1 MKYRLLC
8 FSVFLVAIG
17 GCSKIKDA
25 GTINVSTHLQTE
37 IPVVVT
43 TVGMKSFDMI
53 SVGNYSII
61 FNKTQD
67 LTLANNVDI
76 SPYLD
81 KVKSINLNSVI
92 VTITGLTTG
101 QTINTVSL
109 DVAGVGNVFTQSNIT
124 MANNSFTP
132 TISSALL
139 DQIASKL
146 TADRKISITV
156 SGNTSGP
163 MTFTVGLNIDSTVI
177 VYALK

>member
-8 FSVFLVAIG
+8 FLVFLVAIV

-25 GTINVSTHLQTE
+25 ATINVSTHLQTD

-53 SVGNYSII
+53 SVGNSII
-61 FNKTQD
+61 FTKTQD
-67 LTLANNVDI
+67 LTLAGNVDI
-76 SPYLD
+76 APYLD
-81 KVKSINLNSVI
+81 KIKAINLNSVV

-109 DVAGVGNVFTQSNIT
+109 EVSGVGNVFTQSNIT
-124 MANNSFTP
+124 MTNNSFTP